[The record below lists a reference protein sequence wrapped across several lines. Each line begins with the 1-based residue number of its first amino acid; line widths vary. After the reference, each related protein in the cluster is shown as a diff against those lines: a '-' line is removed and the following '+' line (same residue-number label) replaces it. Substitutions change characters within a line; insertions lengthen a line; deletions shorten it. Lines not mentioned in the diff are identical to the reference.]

1 MNGSCALSR
10 ADRETSV
17 PDLIGGKPRRRKVPV
32 VLQQES
38 AECGLACLAMV
49 AAYHG
54 KSIRLDELR
63 KLHGPGCHGATL
75 SDLLHTAKHLELT
88 AWPLRVALSELH
100 RLRLPAVVHWRM
112 NHFVVL
118 VRCGHRRY
126 LIHDPAIGRRK
137 VRPAEFDESFTG
149 VALELLPARGF
160 RRRRKA
166 KSLSFGDFAGSFRH
180 LYRYLGLMFCLLLS
194 TQVLALAPPI
204 ATQILI
210 DELVLGQ
217 DREWLYRALGGLTL
231 VMLTGVMLDGLRRW
245 ISLFTGT
252 NLAIDSSVSVMN
264 HLFRLPTAFINRRHP
279 GDLMSKLESLT
290 PIREALTDHV
300 SNCIVHSGILLTTLA
315 IMFFYSGWLTA
326 VSVAGLA
333 LSVFVIA
340 MILPASR
347 RLRERAIIHTASQN
361 TSLLESLRACDVVQ
375 ALGIEHLRLA
385 HWQNHFSNATN
396 ASVREG
402 KLSIAQETCT
412 GIIGVFEQVLFL
424 GIGIA
429 GVLDKH
435 FTLGVLFAFM
445 SLRGRFGSAAIGLA
459 ETAQKFFLL
468 KVHTSRLSDI
478 ALADPL
484 PAIPAG
490 AIGSKVRGSLKAE
503 GLAFRYAAGAWIVQD
518 FRCAIAAGANV
529 VITGPSGCGKTT
541 LLKLLAGHLPANKG
555 QVYVDNMELSL
566 WNRDSLRRQTSFVLQ
581 NDALFQGTVTENI
594 SAFESTP
601 DLARVREA
609 AIAAEI
615 WPDIQ
620 ALPMQLQTQISDLGK
635 NLSGGQVQRLLLA
648 RALYRKPAILF
659 LDEATS
665 HLDVSTERR
674 VLHSIRKLNITVV
687 SVAHRPDVI
696 ERAQQVISLRQ

>member
-10 ADRETSV
+10 ADPETGV
-17 PDLIGGKPRRRKVPV
+17 PDHIGGRPRRQKVPV
-32 VLQQES
+32 ILQQES

-54 KSIRLDELR
+54 KSVALDELR
-63 KLHGPGCHGATL
+63 KLHGLSCHGATL
-75 SDLLHTAKHLELT
+75 TDLLHTAKHLQLT

-112 NHFVVL
+112 DHFVVL
-118 VRCGHRRY
+118 LRCGRRRY
-126 LIHDPAIGRRK
+126 LIHDPATGRRM
-137 VRPAEFDESFTG
+137 VGQAEFDESFTG
-149 VALELLPARGF
+149 VVLELLPARGF
-160 RRRRKA
+160 RRRRTA
-166 KSLSFGDFAGSFRH
+166 KFLSFGDFAGSFRH

-217 DREWLYRALGGLTL
+217 DRDWLYRALGGLTL

-264 HLFRLPTAFINRRHP
+264 HLLRLPAAFINRRHP

-290 PIREALTDHV
+290 PLREALTDDV
-300 SNCIVHSGILLTTLA
+300 SNCVVHSVVLLTTLA
-315 IMFFYSGWLTA
+315 IMFLYSGWLTA
-326 VSVAGLA
+326 VSLAGLA
-333 LSVFVIA
+333 LSVLVIA

-361 TSLLESLRACDVVQ
+361 SSLLESLRACDVVQ

-402 KLSIAQETCT
+402 KLSIAQESCT
-412 GIIGVFEQVLFL
+412 GIVGVFEQVLFL

-429 GVLDKH
+429 GVLDQH

-459 ETAQKFFLL
+459 EAVQKFFLL

-484 PAIPAG
+484 PDIPAG
-490 AIGSKVRGSLKAE
+490 AIGSKVTGSLKVE
-503 GLAFRYAAGAWIVQD
+503 DVAFSYAAGAWIVQD
-518 FRCAIAAGANV
+518 FCCDIAAGTNV

-541 LLKLLAGHLPANKG
+541 LLKLLAGLLPANRG
-555 QVYVDNMELSL
+555 QVYVDNTELSL

-594 SAFESTP
+594 SAFESAP
-601 DLARVREA
+601 DLARLREA

-620 ALPMQLQTQISDLGK
+620 ALPMKLETRISDLGK

-665 HLDVSTERR
+665 HLDVGTEGR
-674 VLHSIRKLNITVV
+674 VLHNISQLHITIV

-696 ERAQQVISLRQ
+696 ERAQQIISLRQ

>member
-1 MNGSCALSR
+1 M
-10 ADRETSV
+10 
-17 PDLIGGKPRRRKVPV
+17 PDHIGGRPRRQKVPV
-32 VLQQES
+32 ILQQES

-54 KSIRLDELR
+54 KSVALDELR
-63 KLHGPGCHGATL
+63 KLHGLSCHGATL
-75 SDLLHTAKHLELT
+75 TDLLHTAKHLQLT
-88 AWPLRVALSELH
+88 AWPLRVALPELH

-118 VRCGHRRY
+118 LRCGRRRY
-126 LIHDPAIGRRK
+126 LIHDPATGRRM
-137 VRPAEFDESFTG
+137 VGQAEFDESFTG
-149 VALELLPARGF
+149 VVLELLPARGF
-160 RRRRKA
+160 RRRRTTKF
-166 KSLSFGDFAGSFRH
+166 LSFGDFAGSFRH

-264 HLFRLPTAFINRRHP
+264 HLLRLPAAFINRRHP

-290 PIREALTDHV
+290 PLREALTDDV
-300 SNCIVHSGILLTTLA
+300 SNCVVHSVVLLTTLA
-315 IMFFYSGWLTA
+315 IMFLYSGWLTA
-326 VSVAGLA
+326 VSLAGLA
-333 LSVFVIA
+333 LSVLVIA

-361 TSLLESLRACDVVQ
+361 SSLLESLRACDVVQ
-375 ALGIEHLRLA
+375 ALGIQHLRLA

-402 KLSIAQETCT
+402 KLSITQESCT
-412 GIIGVFEQVLFL
+412 GIVGVFEQVLFL

-429 GVLDKH
+429 GVLDQH

-459 ETAQKFFLL
+459 EAVQKFFLL

-484 PAIPAG
+484 PDIPAG
-490 AIGSKVRGSLKAE
+490 AIGSKVTGSLKVE
-503 GLAFRYAAGAWIVQD
+503 DVAFSYAAGAWIVQD
-518 FRCAIAAGANV
+518 FCCDIAAGTNV

-541 LLKLLAGHLPANKG
+541 LLKLLAGLLPANRG
-555 QVYVDNMELSL
+555 QVYVDNTELSL

-594 SAFESTP
+594 SAFESAP
-601 DLARVREA
+601 DLARLREA

-620 ALPMQLQTQISDLGK
+620 ALPMKLETRISDLGK

-665 HLDVSTERR
+665 HLDVGMEGR
-674 VLHSIRKLNITVV
+674 VLHNISQLRITIV

-696 ERAQQVISLRQ
+696 ERAQQIISLRQ